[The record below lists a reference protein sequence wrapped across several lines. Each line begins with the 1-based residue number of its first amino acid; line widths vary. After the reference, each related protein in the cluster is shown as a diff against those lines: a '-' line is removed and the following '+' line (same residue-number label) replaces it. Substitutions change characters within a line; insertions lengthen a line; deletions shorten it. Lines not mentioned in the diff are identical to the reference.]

1 VHTFAIGIIALLL
14 IAGLINTGATSPALS
29 NSGGGSWGNYEEISV
44 QENSGKTLVDFQ
56 VLVELSGT
64 NFPLEAKPDGVDIRF
79 ADENS
84 KELTYWIEEW
94 DYSSKKAI
102 IWVKVPRI
110 PANGET
116 KLLMYYNNPFAVE
129 VSNGEATFDFFDDFS
144 GTGIDGSKWQ
154 INNGRP
160 SVSDSVLSL
169 NGNCIVSEKVEAFG
183 YNYIF
188 ESFSKVSDTG
198 DLPRSFLRSTND
210 YNILDA
216 NDRFEFGSWETI
228 DEMLLLT
235 VDDEIFHSNTN
246 NEKFPTSFEV
256 LGMTRSSEKI
266 ETFRQYDPKITVT
279 KNIPNDQLYLQLYSW
294 GGETHYIDW
303 VRVRKYTSPE
313 PTVIIVA
320 ENPLAPTPLGTLP
333 IASGTL
339 PIAPGTLPI
348 APGTLPIPSGW
359 MLIGSIIVILLLIA
373 SLFRYK
379 RKPETIDKSATN
391 GTVQY
396 IHIGD
401 KIGSKVSDSV
411 IQRSNIEA
419 GKGAGKGAGKITCSN
434 CGKEVEGD
442 EKFCIECGAEL

>member
-1 VHTFAIGIIALLL
+1 MKIQMRSAVHNFAIWIIALLL
-14 IAGLINTGATSPALS
+14 IAGLINTGVASPTLS
-29 NSGGGSWGNYEEISV
+29 NPGGGPWEDYKEISV

-56 VLVELSGT
+56 VFVELSGT

-94 DYSSKKAI
+94 DYSTKKAI

-110 PANGET
+110 PANSET
-116 KLLMYYNNPFAVE
+116 KLLMYYNNPSAAE
-129 VSNGEATFDFFDDFS
+129 VSNGEATFNFFDDFD
-144 GTGIDGSKWQ
+144 GTGIDESKWQ

-169 NGNCIVSEKVEAFG
+169 NGNCVVSEKVEAFG
-183 YNYIF
+183 YNNIF
-188 ESFSKVSDTG
+188 ESFSKISDTG
-198 DLPRSFLRSTND
+198 ALPRSLLRSTND
-210 YNILDA
+210 CNILDT
-216 NDRFEFGSWETI
+216 NDRFEFGSWENT
-228 DEMLLLT
+228 DEMLLVTLN
-235 VDDEIFHSNTN
+235 DEIFYSNTN

-279 KNIPNDQLYLQLYSW
+279 KNIPNDQLYLQVYSW

-313 PTVIIVA
+313 PTVIIGT
-320 ENPLAPTPLGTLP
+320 ENPLSPTPPSTLS
-333 IASGTL
+333 IQ
-339 PIAPGTLPI
+339 
-348 APGTLPIPSGW
+348 SGW
-359 MLIGSIIVILLLIA
+359 VLIGSIIIILLLIG
-373 SLFRYK
+373 SVLLYM
-379 RKPETIDKSATN
+379 RKPGTIEKPATN

-401 KIGSKVSDSV
+401 KIGSRVSDSV
-411 IQRSNIEA
+411 IQRSNL
-419 GKGAGKGAGKITCSN
+419 GAGKTACSN
-434 CGKEVEGD
+434 CGREVEGD
-442 EKFCIECGAEL
+442 EKFCLECGAKL

>member
-1 VHTFAIGIIALLL
+1 MTIRMRSAMHTFAIGMITVLLL
-14 IAGLINTGATSPALS
+14 SGPASIGVASSTLS
-29 NSGGGSWGNYEEISV
+29 NSGGGSWEDYEEINV

-79 ADENS
+79 ADENG
-84 KELTYWIEEW
+84 KELTHWIEEW
-94 DYSSKKAI
+94 DYSSNKAI

-116 KLLMYYNNPFAVE
+116 RLLMYYNNPSAIE
-129 VSNGEATFDFFDDFS
+129 VNNGEATFNFFDDFD
-144 GTGIDGSKWQ
+144 GTEIDESKWH
-154 INNGRP
+154 INYGKP

-169 NGNCIVSEKVEAFG
+169 NGDCIVSEKVEAFG
-183 YNYIF
+183 YDYIF

-198 DLPRSFLRSTND
+198 NLPRSLLRSTND

-216 NDRFEFGSWETI
+216 NDRFEFGSWENT
-228 DEMLLLT
+228 DEMLLVTLN
-235 VDDEIFHSNTN
+235 DEIFHSNTN
-246 NEKFPTSFEV
+246 NERFPTSFEV

-294 GGETHYIDW
+294 GGEIHYIDW

-313 PTVIIVA
+313 PTVIIET
-320 ENPLAPTPLGTLP
+320 ENPLGPTP
-333 IASGTL
+333 
-339 PIAPGTLPI
+339 PGTLS
-348 APGTLPIPSGW
+348 IPLGW
-359 MLIGSIIVILLLIA
+359 VLISSIIIILLLIG
-373 SLFRYK
+373 SVLLYM
-379 RKPETIDKSATN
+379 RKPGTIEKPATN

-401 KIGSKVSDSV
+401 KIGSQVSDSV
-411 IQRSNIEA
+411 IQRSNL
-419 GKGAGKGAGKITCSN
+419 GADKITCSN
-434 CGKEVEGD
+434 CGKESESN
-442 EKFCIECGAEL
+442 EKFCLECGAEL

>member
-1 VHTFAIGIIALLL
+1 MRSAVHTFAIGIIALLL
-14 IAGLINTGATSPALS
+14 IAGLISTGAASPTLS
-29 NSGGGSWGNYEEISV
+29 NSGGGSWEDYKEINV

-64 NFPLEAKPDGVDIRF
+64 NFLLEAKPDGVDIRF

-116 KLLMYYNNPFAVE
+116 KLLMYYNNPSAIE
-129 VSNGEATFDFFDDFS
+129 VSNGEETFDFFDDFD
-144 GTGIDGSKWQ
+144 GIGIDESKWH
-154 INNGRP
+154 INSGKP

-198 DLPRSFLRSTND
+198 NLPRSLLRSTND
-210 YNILDA
+210 YNTLDA
-216 NDRFEFGSWETI
+216 NDRFEFGSWETT
-228 DEMLLLT
+228 DKMLLAT
-235 VDDEIFHSNTN
+235 VNDGIFHSNTN

-256 LGMTRSSEKI
+256 LGITRSSEKI

-303 VRVRKYTSPE
+303 VRVRKYTSLE
-313 PTVIIVA
+313 PTVIIGA
-320 ENPLAPTPLGTLP
+320 EKPLGPTPT
-333 IASGTL
+333 
-339 PIAPGTLPI
+339 GTLPI

-359 MLIGSIIVILLLIA
+359 MLIGSIIVILLLIG
-373 SLFRYK
+373 SLLRYK

-401 KIGSKVSDSV
+401 KIGSQVSDSV
-411 IQRSNIEA
+411 IQRSNLE
-419 GKGAGKGAGKITCSN
+419 AGKITCSN

-442 EKFCIECGAEL
+442 EKFCLECGAKL

>member
-1 VHTFAIGIIALLL
+1 MTIRMHSAVHTFAIWIIALLL
-14 IAGLINTGATSPALS
+14 IAGLINTGAASPTLS
-29 NSGGGSWGNYEEISV
+29 NSGGGSWEDYKEITL

-64 NFPLEAKPDGVDIRF
+64 NFPLEAKTDGVDIRF
-79 ADENS
+79 TDENS

-110 PANGET
+110 PANSKT
-116 KLLMYYNNPFAVE
+116 KLLMYYNNPSAAE
-129 VSNGEATFDFFDDFS
+129 VSNGEATFNFFDDFD
-144 GTGIDGSKWQ
+144 GTGIDESKWQ

-160 SVSDSVLSL
+160 SVSDSLLSL
-169 NGNCIVSEKVEAFG
+169 HGNCVLSEKVEAFG

-188 ESFSKVSDTG
+188 ESFSKISDTG
-198 DLPRSFLRSTND
+198 ALPRSLLRSTND
-210 YNILDA
+210 YNILDT

-228 DEMLLLT
+228 DKMHLVT
-235 VDDEIFHSNTN
+235 VDDGIFHSNTN

-313 PTVIIVA
+313 PTVIIET
-320 ENPLAPTPLGTLP
+320 ENPLRPTP
-333 IASGTL
+333 
-339 PIAPGTLPI
+339 PGTLSI
-348 APGTLPIPSGW
+348 QSGW
-359 MLIGSIIVILLLIA
+359 VLIGSIIIILLLIG
-373 SLFRYK
+373 LLLRYK
-379 RKPETIDKSATN
+379 RKPGTIEKTATN
-391 GTVQY
+391 STVQY

-401 KIGSKVSDSV
+401 KIGSQVSDSV
-411 IQRSNIEA
+411 IQRSNL
-419 GKGAGKGAGKITCSN
+419 GAGKIMCSN
-434 CGKEVEGD
+434 CGKEIDSD
-442 EKFCIECGAEL
+442 EKICIECGAKL

>member
-1 VHTFAIGIIALLL
+1 MTIRMCSVVHTFAIGIIALLL
-14 IAGLINTGATSPALS
+14 IAGLINTGAASPTLS
-29 NSGGGSWGNYEEISV
+29 NSGGGSWEDYKEINV

-79 ADENS
+79 TDENS

-94 DYSSKKAI
+94 DYNSKKAK

-116 KLLMYYNNPFAVE
+116 KLLMYYNNPSAAE
-129 VSNGEATFDFFDDFS
+129 VSNGEAIFDFFDDFD
-144 GTGIDGSKWQ
+144 GTGIDESKWQ
-154 INNGRP
+154 INNGKP

-169 NGNCIVSEKVEAFG
+169 NGDCVVSEKVEAFG
-183 YNYIF
+183 YDYIF
-188 ESFSKVSDTG
+188 ESFSKISDTG
-198 DLPRSFLRSTND
+198 NQPRSFLRSTND
-210 YNILDA
+210 YNILDT
-216 NDRFEFGSWETI
+216 NDRFEFGSWETT
-228 DEMLLLT
+228 DKMLLAT
-235 VDDEIFHSNTN
+235 VNDGTFHSNTN

-303 VRVRKYTSPE
+303 VRVRKYTSLE
-313 PTVIIVA
+313 PTVIIGA
-320 ENPLAPTPLGTLP
+320 ENPLAPTP
-333 IASGTL
+333 
-339 PIAPGTLPI
+339 PGTLPI
-348 APGTLPIPSGW
+348 APGW
-359 MLIGSIIVILLLIA
+359 MLIGSIIIILLLIGI
-373 SLFRYK
+373 LLRYK

-401 KIGSKVSDSV
+401 KINNPIKDSV
-411 IQRSNIEA
+411 IQRSNF
-419 GKGAGKGAGKITCSN
+419 GASKITCSN
-434 CGKEVEGD
+434 CGKERESN
-442 EKFCIECGAEL
+442 EKFCLECGEKL

>member
-1 VHTFAIGIIALLL
+1 MTIRIHSAVHTFAIGIIALLL
-14 IAGLINTGATSPALS
+14 IAGLINTGAASPTLS
-29 NSGGGSWGNYEEISV
+29 NSGGGSWEDYEEVNV

-79 ADENS
+79 ADENG
-84 KELTYWIEEW
+84 KELTHWIEEW

-116 KLLMYYNNPFAVE
+116 KLLMYYNNPSAIE
-129 VSNGEATFDFFDDFS
+129 VSNGDATFNFFDDFG
-144 GTGIDGSKWQ
+144 GTGIDESKWQ

-169 NGNCIVSEKVEAFG
+169 NGDCVISEKVETFG

-188 ESFSKVSDTG
+188 ESFSKISDTG
-198 DLPRSFLRSTND
+198 ALPRSFLRSTND

-216 NDRFEFGSWETI
+216 NDRFEFGSWETT
-228 DEMLLLT
+228 DKMLLAT
-235 VDDEIFHSNTN
+235 VNDKTFHSNTN

-266 ETFRQYDPKITVT
+266 ETFRQYNPKITVT

-313 PTVIIVA
+313 PTVIIGT
-320 ENPLAPTPLGTLP
+320 ENPLSPTL
-333 IASGTL
+333 
-339 PIAPGTLPI
+339 PGTLSIP
-348 APGTLPIPSGW
+348 PGWL
-359 MLIGSIIVILLLIA
+359 LIGSIIIILLLIG
-373 SLFRYK
+373 LLLRYK
-379 RKPETIDKSATN
+379 RKPEIIEKPATN

-401 KIGSKVSDSV
+401 KIGSQVSDSV
-411 IQRSNIEA
+411 IQRSNL
-419 GKGAGKGAGKITCSN
+419 GAGKITCSN

-442 EKFCIECGAEL
+442 EKFCFGCGAKL

>member
-1 VHTFAIGIIALLL
+1 VIGIIALLL
-14 IAGLINTGATSPALS
+14 IAGLISTCAASPTLS
-29 NSGGGSWGNYEEISV
+29 NSGGGSWGDYEEISV

-79 ADENS
+79 TDENS

-94 DYSSKKAI
+94 DYSSKKSK

-116 KLLMYYNNPFAVE
+116 KLLMYYNNPSAIE
-129 VSNGEATFDFFDDFS
+129 VSNGEATFDFFDDFD
-144 GTGIDGSKWQ
+144 GTGIDGLKWY
-154 INNGRP
+154 INSGKP

-169 NGNCIVSEKVEAFG
+169 NGNCIISEKVEAFG
-183 YNYIF
+183 YDYIF
-188 ESFSKVSDTG
+188 ESFSKISDTG
-198 DLPRSFLRSTND
+198 ALPRSFLRSTND

-216 NDRFEFGSWETI
+216 NDRFEFGSWETT
-228 DEMLLLT
+228 DKMLLLT
-235 VDDEIFHSNTN
+235 VDDGIFYSNTN

-256 LGMTRSSEKI
+256 LGMTRSSDKI
-266 ETFRQYDPKITVT
+266 ESFRQYDPKLTVT
-279 KNIPNDQLYLQLYSW
+279 KNIPTDQLYLQLYSW

-313 PTVIIVA
+313 PTVIIEA
-320 ENPLAPTPLGTLP
+320 EKPLAPTP
-333 IASGTL
+333 
-339 PIAPGTLPI
+339 PGTLPI

-359 MLIGSIIVILLLIA
+359 MLIGSIIVILLLIG

-379 RKPETIDKSATN
+379 QKPDTTEKSATN
-391 GTVQY
+391 GTVH

-401 KIGSKVSDSV
+401 EIKNQVSDSV
-411 IQRSNIEA
+411 IQRSNL
-419 GKGAGKGAGKITCSN
+419 GAGEIECSN

-442 EKFCIECGAEL
+442 EKFCHGCGAKL

>member
-1 VHTFAIGIIALLL
+1 MTIRMRSAVHTFAIGMIALLL
-14 IAGLINTGATSPALS
+14 IAGLINTGAASPALS
-29 NSGGGSWGNYEEISV
+29 NSGGGSWEDYEEISV

-79 ADENS
+79 TDENS

-94 DYSSKKAI
+94 DYSSKKAK
-102 IWVKVPRI
+102 IWVEVPRI

-116 KLLMYYNNPFAVE
+116 KLLMYYDNPSAAE
-129 VSNGEATFDFFDDFS
+129 VSNGEATFDFFDDFD
-144 GTGIDGSKWQ
+144 GIGIDESKWY
-154 INNGRP
+154 INSGKP

-169 NGNCIVSEKVEAFG
+169 NGNCIVSEKVKAFG
-183 YNYIF
+183 YDCIF
-188 ESFSKVSDTG
+188 ESFSKISDTG
-198 DLPRSFLRSTND
+198 DLPRSLLRSTND
-210 YNILDA
+210 YNTLDST
-216 NDRFEFGSWETI
+216 DRFEFGSWETI
-228 DEMLLLT
+228 DEMHLVT
-235 VDDEIFHSNTN
+235 VNDETFHSNTN

-256 LGMTRSSEKI
+256 LGMTRTSEKI
-266 ETFRQYDPKITVT
+266 EAFRQYNPKLTVT
-279 KNIPNDQLYLQLYSW
+279 KNIPDDLLYLQLYSW
-294 GGETHYIDW
+294 GGEIHYVDW

-313 PTVIIVA
+313 PTVIIGA
-320 ENPLAPTPLGTLP
+320 ENPLAPTP
-333 IASGTL
+333 
-339 PIAPGTLPI
+339 PGTLPI

-411 IQRSNIEA
+411 IQRSNLEA
-419 GKGAGKGAGKITCSN
+419 SKITCSN

-442 EKFCIECGAEL
+442 EKFCHGCGAKL